1 MEGLPPDSD
10 SSGVVDPES
19 LKERHQLDGEV
30 KEPQTAVEGR
40 EKKDGE
46 TECNVNN
53 ADTKEEAERLGSK
66 GGNTT
71 EKDVTDQ
78 KTEDTAS
85 HQRTIETGA
94 DSSINAGTD
103 RLNEPSEQD
112 NVSNGLLAQAPLVLP
127 EASSASASPRHDQPV
142 QEYHLKWVDWNDRK
156 TPIVTQNENGPCP
169 LIAILNVL
177 LLRAVIEIP
186 EGVEIVT
193 ATQLFNYLGNTIL
206 QRTPEDATEA
216 VRKNFE
222 KNMSDAMEI
231 VSKLQTGLD
240 VNVKFTGVRDFE
252 YTQECL
258 IFDLLNISLY
268 HGWLY
273 DPQNTELISA
283 VGTCS
288 YNQLVEKIIESK
300 HSKEEL
306 ELHQGLVAEN
316 FLQCSAAQ
324 LTYHGLCELNSTIKN
339 NQLCVLFRNNHFS
352 TLCKHDDGLYILV
365 TDQGFLTASNV
376 VWESLSN
383 VEGDSQF
390 YDGAFQRCLPD
401 VKPVIEAASPMSTE
415 QQIDSDFLVALSMQE
430 DHATC
435 KSQPPCQDH
444 DATPANLTDQELAMK
459 LQQEED
465 LQAARMVQEQE
476 QAAAA
481 AAAADGAAG
490 GPQQPGGGG
499 QQRQAGNRQENGAG
513 GEGGAHGQQRQGRR
527 EPKDKSCSIL

>member
-1 MEGLPPDSD
+1 MEGLPQTSD
-10 SSGVVDPES
+10 STGIVDPES
-19 LKERHQLDGEV
+19 LKEIQQRDGEV
-30 KEPQTAVEGR
+30 NETQTELDR
-40 EKKDGE
+40 NEEKGE
-46 TECNVNN
+46 AECNKDNVN
-53 ADTKEEAERLGSK
+53 TKEDNTR
-66 GGNTT
+66 GGEDAQTT
-71 EKDVTDQ
+71 EKASTDQ
-78 KTEDTAS
+78 TTVNSGSTDKAEDGRN
-85 HQRTIETGA
+85 Q
-94 DSSINAGTD
+94 NAV
-103 RLNEPSEQD
+103 D
-112 NVSNGLLAQAPLVLP
+112 NGNSLLAQAPLVHP
-127 EASSASASPRHDQPV
+127 ETSSATASPRHDQPV
-142 QEYHLKWVDWNDRK
+142 QEYHLKWVDWNNRK

-193 ATQLFNYLGNTIL
+193 ATQLINYLGNTIL
-206 QRTPEDATEA
+206 QRIPEDATEA

-240 VNVKFTGVRDFE
+240 VNVRFTGVGDFE

-258 IFDLLNISLY
+258 IFDLVNISLY

-300 HSKEEL
+300 NSEEGL
-306 ELHQGLVAEN
+306 EQHQGLVAEN
-316 FLQCSAAQ
+316 FLQTSAAQ
-324 LTYHGLCELNSTIKN
+324 LTYHGLCELNSTIEN

-352 TLCKHDDGLYILV
+352 TLCKHDDVLYILV

-383 VEGDSQF
+383 VEGDSLF
-390 YDGAFQRCLPD
+390 YDGAFQRCLPNI
-401 VKPVIEAASPMSTE
+401 KPVLDAASPMSME

-430 DHATC
+430 DQPSS
-435 KSQPPCQDH
+435 KSQAPPQAEQPSD
-444 DATPANLTDQELAMK
+444 DTNLTDQELAMK
-459 LQQEED
+459 LQEEED

-481 AAAADGAAG
+481 AGAGADQQAGAG
-490 GPQQPGGGG
+490 GGGGG
-499 QQRQAGNRQENGAG
+499 QQRQVDDRQANGAG
-513 GEGGAHGQQRQGRR
+513 GGGAGGQPPQQRQGRR
-527 EPKDKSCSIL
+527 EPRDKSCTIL

>member
-1 MEGLPPDSD
+1 MEGLPQTSD
-10 SSGVVDPES
+10 STGIVDPES
-19 LKERHQLDGEV
+19 LKEIQQRDGEY
-30 KEPQTAVEGR
+30 
-40 EKKDGE
+40 
-46 TECNVNN
+46 ECSLF
-53 ADTKEEAERLGSK
+53 AESSERYEAA
-66 GGNTT
+66 T
-71 EKDVTDQ
+71 
-78 KTEDTAS
+78 
-85 HQRTIETGA
+85 
-94 DSSINAGTD
+94 
-103 RLNEPSEQD
+103 
-112 NVSNGLLAQAPLVLP
+112 
-127 EASSASASPRHDQPV
+127 ASPRHDQPV
-142 QEYHLKWVDWNDRK
+142 QEYHLKWVDWNNRK

-193 ATQLFNYLGNTIL
+193 ATQLINYLGNTIL
-206 QRTPEDATEA
+206 QRIPEDATEA

-240 VNVKFTGVRDFE
+240 VNVRFTG
-252 YTQECL
+252 
-258 IFDLLNISLY
+258 LY

-300 HSKEEL
+300 NSEEGL
-306 ELHQGLVAEN
+306 EQHQGLVAEN
-316 FLQCSAAQ
+316 FLQTSAAQ
-324 LTYHGLCELNSTIKN
+324 LTYHGLCELNSTIEN

-352 TLCKHDDGLYILV
+352 TLCKHDDVLYILV

-383 VEGDSQF
+383 VEGDSLF
-390 YDGAFQRCLPD
+390 YDGAFQRCLPNI
-401 VKPVIEAASPMSTE
+401 KPVLDAASPMSME

-430 DHATC
+430 DQPSS
-435 KSQPPCQDH
+435 KSQAPPQVEPSD
-444 DATPANLTDQELAMK
+444 DTNLTDQELAMK
-459 LQQEED
+459 LQEEED

-481 AAAADGAAG
+481 AGADQQAGAG
-490 GPQQPGGGG
+490 GGGAG
-499 QQRQAGNRQENGAG
+499 QQRQVDDRQANGAG
-513 GEGGAHGQQRQGRR
+513 GGGAGGQPPQQRQGRR
-527 EPKDKSCSIL
+527 EPRCKLPLHAPVVAFGISSVLEGSTENDL